1 MKNKIYKYILLFLL
15 TFNMI
20 LCLGLL
26 KDYNIVG
33 GNTYS
38 NDIPVLS
45 FIYYLFLLYFLVFN
59 GIFFFYV
66 KKNKLRKIYT
76 CIIFLVQFYLVVF
89 FIFCLVYN
97 DIFYWIIK
105 GWKEIGF
112 FYWLKIIK
120 ENILENNRYHLIFI
134 LEFLIPVRYLYL
146 FRKENTEGNEEK

>member
-1 MKNKIYKYILLFLL
+1 M
-15 TFNMI
+15 
-20 LCLGLL
+20 
-26 KDYNIVG
+26 
-33 GNTYS
+33 
-38 NDIPVLS
+38 
-45 FIYYLFLLYFLVFN
+45 
-59 GIFFFYV
+59 
-66 KKNKLRKIYT
+66 
-76 CIIFLVQFYLVVF
+76 VVF

-146 FRKENTEGNEEK
+146 FRKKNTEGNEEK